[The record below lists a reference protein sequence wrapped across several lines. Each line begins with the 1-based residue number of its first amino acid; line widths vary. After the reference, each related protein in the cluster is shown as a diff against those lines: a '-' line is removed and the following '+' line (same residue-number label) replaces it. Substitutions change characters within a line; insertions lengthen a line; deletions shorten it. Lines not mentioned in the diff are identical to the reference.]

1 MSSIDYSPDGKTL
14 GEFMRDES
22 FFRCGI
28 GPFGSGKS
36 AACAIEVFRR
46 ACQQAP
52 DKNGVRKTKWAA
64 VRQSYPQ
71 LTRTTIETWRQ
82 WFPDSFA
89 AFRFSPTPEHRII
102 VPLADKTILDM
113 HVVFIA
119 LDGSNAEADLR
130 GIELTGAWLNEISEI
145 PVSVLKFIISR
156 IGRFPAQR
164 DGGPTWSGVIADSNA
179 WDQDHPLHKFYLDP
193 PEGWRF
199 FKQPGAVRKVDGKW
213 LPNPEAENL
222 GHLPRDYYVRMLAG
236 QSEDWIRVFL
246 ANEFGFSIDGKVVY
260 PEWVDSTHAAAEPL
274 KVIDGLPIH
283 IGLDFG
289 LTPAAI
295 IGQRT
300 ARGQWRI
307 IDEFIAEDMGLVRFS
322 ELLAERLDVKY
333 GNFGD
338 AMFKAWGD
346 PAGAARAQTDERTC
360 LEIVRQYARMECH
373 SAPSN
378 DFTVRREAV
387 AGTLNRMVD
396 GKPGFLLSPT
406 CKVLRKGFAGG
417 YHYKRVKV
425 TGDDRY
431 HDKPD
436 KNAFSHP
443 HDALQYLLSGGGEGR
458 VVMKRPRHE
467 GPRPTHANSQYS
479 PLRHSRRVA

>member
-1 MSSIDYSPDGKTL
+1 MNIDFRPS
-14 GEFMRDES
+14 GEIMDSFLLDNS
-22 FFRCGI
+22 FFRCVI
-28 GPFGSGKS
+28 GPVGSGKTAGS
-36 AACAIEVFRR
+36 AIEIFRR
-46 ACQQAP
+46 ACEQAP
-52 DKNGVRKTKWAA
+52 DRRGVRHSKWAA
-64 VRQSYPQ
+64 IRQTYRQ
-71 LTRTTIETWRQ
+71 LERTTIPTWRQ
-82 WFPDSFA
+82 WFTD
-89 AFRFSPTPEHRII
+89 AFGVFRWNPTPQHHI
-102 VPLADKTILDM
+102 VQPLGDGTVLDLN
-113 HVVFIA
+113 VDFIA
-119 LDGSNAEADLR
+119 LDGASAEADLR
-130 GIELTGAWLNEISEI
+130 SLEVTGLWFHELSEI
-145 PVSVLKFIISR
+145 EKGVVTFALSR
-156 IGRFPAQR
+156 VGRYPAMR
-164 DGGPTWSGVIADSNA
+164 DGGPTWSGAIGDTNA
-179 WDQDHPLHKFYLDP
+179 SDQDHWLHAFFTDP
-193 PEGWRF
+193 PKGWRF
-199 FKQPGAVRKVDGKW
+199 FKQPPAVLRVGDKW
-213 LPNPEAENL
+213 IPNPAAENL
-222 GHLPRDYYVRMLAG
+222 SHLPVEYYSRLLTG

-246 ANEFGFSIDGKVVY
+246 ANEFGYAIDGKVVY
-260 PEWVDSTHAAAEPL
+260 PEWADSTHVAPEPL
-274 KVIDGLPIH
+274 KPIDGLPIH

-295 IGQRT
+295 VGQKT

-307 IDEFIAEDMGLVRFS
+307 IDEFLAEDMGLVRFS
-322 ELLAERLDVKY
+322 ELLAERIDRQY
-333 GNFGD
+333 GHFGD
-338 AMFKAWGD
+338 SMFKAWGD

-360 LEIVRQYARMECH
+360 LEIVRKHARLDCS
-373 SAPSN
+373 SAPTN
-378 DFTVRREAV
+378 EFTVRREAV

-467 GPRPTHANSQYS
+467 GPRPTHANSHYS

>member
-1 MSSIDYSPDGKTL
+1 MNSIDYSPDGKTL
-14 GEFMRDES
+14 GEFLRDDS
-22 FFRCGI
+22 FFRGII

-52 DKNGVRKTKWAA
+52 DSKGVRKSKWAA
-64 VRQSYPQ
+64 VRATYPQ
-71 LTRTTIETWRQ
+71 LMRTTIETWRQ

-89 AFRFSPTPEHRII
+89 AFRFNPQPEHRII
-102 VPLADKTILDM
+102 QPLADGTVLDL
-113 HVVFIA
+113 HTVFIA

-130 GIELTGAWLNEISEI
+130 GIELTGAWLNEVSEI

-179 WDQDHPLHKFYLDP
+179 WDQDHPLHGYYTDQ

-222 GHLPRDYYVRMLAG
+222 NYLPADYYVRMLAG

-260 PEWVDSTHAAAEPL
+260 PEWMDSTHVATEPL
-274 KVIDGLPIH
+274 KAIEGLPIH

-322 ELLAERLDVKY
+322 ELLAERLDRQY
-333 GNFGD
+333 GSFGD

-360 LEIVRQYARMECH
+360 LEIVRQYARIECH
-373 SAPSN
+373 SAPTN
-378 DFTVRREAV
+378 EFTVRREAV

-425 TGDDRY
+425 TGDDRF

-436 KNAFSHP
+436 KNSFSHP

-467 GPRPTHANSQYS
+467 GTRPTHANSQYS